1 MSYLDDLLTSTRA
14 RIEDGRSKLAE
25 QGLEQRIASLP
36 PPRPFV
42 EALKG
47 PGVAVIAEIKRATPR
62 RGDLALDIEAAAL
75 AQAYAAGGASAVSV
89 LTEPRYF
96 KGSVEDLQAA
106 SACGLPVLRKDFIL
120 DPWQL
125 LETRAMG
132 ADAVL
137 LIVRVLDDADLRL
150 LVAGSRAL
158 GLDALV
164 EVHDDAELDR
174 ALAAGATC
182 IGVNHRDLSTF
193 EVDPTLTARLAP
205 LVPDEVAL
213 VSLSGVTEHR
223 QLVGLGEAGAH
234 AVLVGEALVTAADPE
249 AHLRELL
256 GR

>member
-1 MSYLDDLLTSTRA
+1 MSYLDDLLASTRA
-14 RIEDGRSKLAE
+14 RIEDGRSKLSE
-25 QGLEQRIASLP
+25 HGLEQRIASLP

-42 EALKG
+42 DALRG

-62 RGDLALDIEAAAL
+62 AGDLAPDVEAASL
-75 AQAYAAGGASAVSV
+75 ARAYSAGGASALSV
-89 LTEPRYF
+89 LTEPKYF

-137 LIVRVLDDADLRL
+137 LIVRVLGDELGS
-150 LVAGSRAL
+150 LVAGARSL
-158 GLDALV
+158 GLDPLV
-164 EVHDDAELDR
+164 EVHDDAELER

-193 EVDPTLTARLAP
+193 EVDPGLTAKLAP
-205 LVPDEVAL
+205 LVPDDVTLVA
-213 VSLSGVTEHR
+213 LSGVTDHHR
-223 QLVGLGEAGAH
+223 LVELGEVGAH

-249 AHLRELL
+249 ASLRELL